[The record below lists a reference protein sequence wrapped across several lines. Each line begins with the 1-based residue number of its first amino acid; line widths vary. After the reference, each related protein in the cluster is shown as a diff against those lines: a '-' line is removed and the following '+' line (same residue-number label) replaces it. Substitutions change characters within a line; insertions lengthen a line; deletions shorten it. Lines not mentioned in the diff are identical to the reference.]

1 MAETE
6 TLPRW
11 DLTPIFPS
19 LESLEFDT
27 AFAEVC
33 REINELGPFFD
44 QHHVRRR
51 EFKPVEA
58 VEADAF
64 NHIIERL
71 GALKERLRVLT
82 SYLYCL
88 VSTEADNDAAQGKLS
103 ELKIAMVALGKLETR
118 FQAWAGTMHTEN
130 LLQSSETAREHE
142 YLVRTAACL
151 AAHQMSE
158 AEEALATE
166 LGPASI
172 QAWARLH
179 GDMTAL
185 MTVNVSLPDGEKSL
199 PMSAV
204 RGLANDPDREVRK
217 AAHEAE
223 IAGWK
228 TVEVPLA
235 AALNGIKGYQRTLRD
250 KRCWSDD
257 VEPTLLANSI
267 DAATL
272 AAMQEACVE
281 SFEDFRRYMQAKAQ
295 ILGLEKLAW
304 YDMSAPVGSAARRYS
319 WDEAEDFIRTQFGA
333 YSQKLADFADRTFR
347 ESWTDAEPRSGKEG
361 GAYCTGLRPGES
373 RVMMNYDGSFNSV
386 STLAHEL
393 GHAYHNLCLKDR
405 PPLLRRAPSTLAE
418 TASIFCETLAFDAAI
433 RDSEGDERLGLLEIS
448 LQRDLQVVV
457 DIHSRFLFEKGV
469 FERRALRELSG
480 TEFCELML
488 DAQRQT
494 YGDGLDEDTLHP
506 YMWAVKGHYYGPTFY
521 NYPYTFGL
529 LFGMGLYARYRSEPE
544 GFHAGYDDLLSST
557 GLADAA
563 TLAERF
569 GIDTRSVEFWRSSL
583 DVIRGNIVEFERLAR
598 LDGSGMAITRKR
610 KQLE

>member
-1 MAETE
+1 MPETE
-6 TLPRW
+6 SLPSLPHW

-19 LESLEFDT
+19 LESLEFET

-58 VEADAF
+58 CEASAFDAVVG
-64 NHIIERL
+64 RL
-71 GALKERLRVLT
+71 GTLSERLRVIS

-88 VSTEADNDAAQGKLS
+88 VSTEADNDVAQGKLS
-103 ELKIAMVALGKLETR
+103 ELKIARVTLGKLQTR

-130 LLQSSETAREHE
+130 LLQLSETARQHE
-142 YLVRTAACL
+142 YFVRTAACL
-151 AAHQMSE
+151 AAHQMTE
-158 AEEALATE
+158 PEEALAAE
-166 LGPASI
+166 LSPSSI
-172 QAWARLH
+172 QAWERLH

-185 MTVNVSLPDGEKSL
+185 MTVAVTLPNGEKTL
-199 PMSAV
+199 PMSAI
-204 RGLANDPDREVRK
+204 RGLANDPDRDVRK

-235 AALNGIKGYQRTLRD
+235 GALNSIKGFQRTLRE

-257 VEPTLLANSI
+257 VEPTLLANGI

-272 AAMQEACVE
+272 AAMHEACVE
-281 SFEDFRRYMQAKAQ
+281 SFPDFRRYMRAKARV
-295 ILGLEKLAW
+295 LGLEQLAW
-304 YDMSAPVGSAARRYS
+304 YDMSAPVGMAARRYS
-319 WDEAEDFIRTQFGA
+319 WSEAEDFIRTQFGA

-347 ESWTDAEPRSGKEG
+347 ESWTDAEPRPGKEG
-361 GAYCTGLRPGES
+361 GAYCTGVRPGES

-433 RDSEGDERLGLLEIS
+433 QQATGEERLGLLEIS

-457 DIHSRFLFEKGV
+457 DIHSRFLFERGV
-469 FERRALRELSG
+469 FERRAVRELSG
-480 TEFCELML
+480 TEFCELMR

-494 YGDGLDEDTLHP
+494 YGDGLDEATLHP

-529 LFGMGLYARYRSEPE
+529 LFGLGLYARYRSQPE

-557 GLADAA
+557 GLADVA
-563 TLAERF
+563 TLAARF
-569 GIDTRSVEFWRSSL
+569 GIDTRSAEFWRSSL
-583 DVIRGNIVEFERLAR
+583 DVIRMNIAEFEQLA
-598 LDGSGMAITRKR
+598 T
-610 KQLE
+610 